1 MILIRKKY
9 NTGRYWFVTVGK
21 ALRDLR
27 DNFFKMIIKYI
38 YVLNESIVKFDKK
51 KEEENMQFAAHEHFI
66 LPTVS
71 EKIL

>member
-1 MILIRKKY
+1 
-9 NTGRYWFVTVGK
+9 
-21 ALRDLR
+21 
-27 DNFFKMIIKYI
+27 MIIKYI

-51 KEEENMQFAAHEHFI
+51 KKEENMQFTAHEHFI

>member
-1 MILIRKKY
+1 
-9 NTGRYWFVTVGK
+9 
-21 ALRDLR
+21 
-27 DNFFKMIIKYI
+27 MIIKYI

-51 KEEENMQFAAHEHFI
+51 KEENMQFTAHEHFI